1 MIQLNRKY
9 IVTNRTGHTG
19 WIIIY
24 EGLIYACGC
33 LHEDSKRECNK
44 MYRLWRLSC
53 RDVVTED
60 YIENCYMFE

>member
-1 MIQLNRKY
+1 MKDSFML
-9 IVTNRTGHTG
+9 VVG
-19 WIIIY
+19 
-24 EGLIYACGC
+24 